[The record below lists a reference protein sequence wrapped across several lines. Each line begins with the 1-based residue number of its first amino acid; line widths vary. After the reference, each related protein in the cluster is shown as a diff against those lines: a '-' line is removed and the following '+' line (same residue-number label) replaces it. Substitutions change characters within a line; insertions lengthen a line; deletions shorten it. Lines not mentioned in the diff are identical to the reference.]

1 MLEPAHRVGPRREG
15 KPRPIVA
22 RFLRYS
28 DREAV
33 IRNGR
38 KLRGTN
44 IFVNEDLCAASQA
57 IKSSQFPLLK
67 QARAQGKI
75 AFFRHTKLII
85 RERNE
90 DNSAGQRPLPMN
102 EEGAVGGAVGDSRDR
117 AGSATEGAVTG
128 TQVAGAW
135 SGGIGRVEALPCP
148 SAGRPSGSHSQS
160 PAAPTAS
167 SQRNP
172 AKRTMRSSI
181 KK

>member
-1 MLEPAHRVGPRREG
+1 MLERAHRVRPRREG

-67 QARAQGKI
+67 QAGAQGKI

-90 DNSAGQRPLPMN
+90 DNSA
-102 EEGAVGGAVGDSRDR
+102 
-117 AGSATEGAVTG
+117 
-128 TQVAGAW
+128 
-135 SGGIGRVEALPCP
+135 
-148 SAGRPSGSHSQS
+148 
-160 PAAPTAS
+160 
-167 SQRNP
+167 
-172 AKRTMRSSI
+172 
-181 KK
+181 